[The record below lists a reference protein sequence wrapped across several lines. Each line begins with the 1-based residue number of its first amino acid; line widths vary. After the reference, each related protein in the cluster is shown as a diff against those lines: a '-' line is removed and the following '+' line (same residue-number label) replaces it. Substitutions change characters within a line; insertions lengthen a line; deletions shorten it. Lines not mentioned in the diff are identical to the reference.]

1 MSLEQ
6 WQNRLERH
14 FEALAQT
21 REDLGLH
28 IFALEHG
35 LNDEEIEEIASL
47 LRSRSPQSPNWLPWV
62 VYATERG
69 YTYRG
74 DEYWPSFEEMTPLWE
89 YKDRRRL
96 AQWFRKF
103 QKTYDGVVPCGRWAD
118 QFTII
123 SWPITHAILP
133 QYLQDQLA
141 RMLYEL
147 RYRFVSMATR
157 EPADIGRLLAAN
169 GHHTSP
175 RLQVFL
181 EQEQLAG
188 RIVSALLGDAPT
200 GGDALI
206 YPRTLKRIVAD
217 LVSVRSARRW
227 LSEAQLIVK
236 DRFKGI
242 GSGLPG
248 SSLPNPRGGSAPP
261 DASELGIRPKILL
274 VHRSGGTW
282 SVRLEVPSFRNVAA
296 LSLDTQSF
304 LRRTRC
310 RLNGAEDFKP
320 AGWLLSGN
328 RKGALKSWPD
338 SGKSLIQFEQS
349 HGRIDNILE
358 TECRLTPGPV
368 WLFRISSDGT
378 ARELAGH
385 IVRPGYHYVVVTTG
399 ELPKIHPSL
408 SPCRINCTG
417 IEAFRLQIPSE
428 VSTEDTTW
436 LGQLGLQLART
447 IRVWPAGLPGRS
459 WDGEESSEW
468 LTTEAPCFGI
478 MHDHPVDAYL
488 LCLNGGV
495 VTDIEA
501 DELGHPVFVRLAP
514 LPVGKHTLTVKAQL
528 SSMLDAVASTPA
540 ADWFVELHVREP
552 EPWIPGVPSHGG
564 LIVTLDP
571 HDADL
576 NILWRNEVSLSV
588 MGPEG
593 RSVRIAVSL
602 MNRSGDEI
610 LSKPIGNHMELP
622 ILPETWLKKF
632 AQFLGREQN
641 TWSYL
646 EAASGQL
653 EIRGDELGRFSFSF
667 EHDIVPLRWVLHR
680 DHGKIIA
687 RLIDDTGL
695 EEADREVFFFSMKH
709 PLRGQY
715 HSSKMALSGMEID
728 PPGGLL
734 RAKHGSHRDVVI
746 VSAALPVKSFQD
758 LGVTSNFTELHD
770 GSMVLGEALCLYAD
784 WYMARQFGPLVKVH
798 QGRIVDGLLSIIYE
812 KLCGQNWTRAETDFR
827 NAPNSRNALDNLQRN
842 VEKKSTGFA
851 AMLRREYIK
860 MDENLAHTSQLYSD
874 MAARYQVSTDRKLSD
889 FALRLSVEPHL
900 ILGMFGAELDAMLN
914 AVRSNP
920 AILRGAR
927 FLASAS
933 QNQRQS

>member
-21 REDLGLH
+21 REDSGLH
-28 IFALEHG
+28 IFGLEHG

-47 LRSRSPQSPNWLPWV
+47 LRSHSPQSPNWLPWV

-69 YTYRG
+69 YTYKG
-74 DEYWPSFEEMTPLWE
+74 DEFWPSFEEMTPLWE
-89 YKDRRRL
+89 YEDRRRL
-96 AQWFRKF
+96 ARWFRKF
-103 QKTYDGVVPCGRWAD
+103 QKTYDSVVPCGRWAD
-118 QFTII
+118 HFTII

-133 QYLQDQLA
+133 RYLQDQLA
-141 RMLYEL
+141 RMLYDL
-147 RYRFVSMATR
+147 RYHLVRMATL
-157 EPADIGRLLAAN
+157 EPTDIGRLLAAN
-169 GHHTSP
+169 GHHTSS

-188 RIVSALLGDAPT
+188 RIVGALLGNAPT
-200 GGDALI
+200 GGDAPI
-206 YPRTLKRIVAD
+206 YPRTLERIVAN
-217 LVSVRSARRW
+217 LESVRSARGW
-227 LSEAQLIVK
+227 LRETQRIVK
-236 DRFKGI
+236 DRFTGI

-248 SSLPNPRGGSAPP
+248 SSLPNPREELTPR
-261 DASELGIRPKILL
+261 DAIEHGIRPKILL
-274 VHRSGGTW
+274 GHRSGGTW

-320 AGWLLSGN
+320 AGWLLLGN

-349 HGRIDNILE
+349 HGQIDNILE
-358 TECRLTPGPV
+358 TECRLSPGPV

-385 IVRPGYHYVVVTTG
+385 IVRPGYHYIVVTTA
-399 ELPKIHPSL
+399 ELPKLHPRL
-408 SPCRINCTG
+408 SPCRMNCTG

-428 VSTEDTTW
+428 VSTEDTAW
-436 LGQLGLQLART
+436 LGQLGLQVART

-459 WDGEESSEW
+459 WDGEGSSEW
-468 LTTEAPCFGI
+468 LTTEAPCFG
-478 MHDHPVDAYL
+478 MVHDHPVNAYL
-488 LCLNGGV
+488 LCLNGGAV
-495 VTDIEA
+495 MEIESG
-501 DELGHPVFVRLAP
+501 ESGHPVFVRLAP
-514 LPVGKHTLTVKAQL
+514 LPVGKHTLTVQARR

-540 ADWFVELHVREP
+540 ADGFVELHVREP

-576 NILWRNEVSLSV
+576 NIFWKNEVSLSV

-602 MNRSGDEI
+602 KNRNGKGI
-610 LSKPIGNHMELP
+610 LSKPIGDHMELP
-622 ILPETWLKKF
+622 ILPETWRKIF
-632 AQFLGREQN
+632 EQFLEREQN

-680 DHGKIIA
+680 DHGKIVA

-695 EEADREVFFFSMKH
+695 EGADWDVFFFSMEH
-709 PLRGQY
+709 PLRG
-715 HSSKMALSGMEID
+715 SRCLSETALSGID
-728 PPGGLL
+728 VNPPGGLL
-734 RAKHGSHRDVVI
+734 RVKHGDHQDVVI
-746 VSAALPVKSFQD
+746 VSAGLTAKGLKG
-758 LGVTSNFTELHD
+758 LGVTSDFAELD
-770 GSMVLGEALCLYAD
+770 DDSMALAESLRLYAD
-784 WYMARQFGPLVKVH
+784 WYMSRLFGPLVNVRQK
-798 QGRIVDGLLSIIYE
+798 RIVDDLLGIIYK
-812 KLCGQNWTRAETDFR
+812 KLCGQNWALAETAFR
-827 NAPNSRNALDNLQRN
+827 RAPSSQNALDNLQKN
-842 VEKKSTGFA
+842 VEKKPTGFA
-851 AMLRREYIK
+851 AMLRREHTR
-860 MDENLAHTSQLYSD
+860 MDGNLTQTSQWYSD
-874 MAARYQVSTDRKLSD
+874 LAARYHVSTNRKLSD

-900 ILGMFGAELDAMLN
+900 IPGMFGAELDAMLN
-914 AVRSNP
+914 AVRGNP

>member
-6 WQNRLERH
+6 WQIRLERH
-14 FEALAQT
+14 FEALAQA
-21 REDLGLH
+21 REDSGLH

-35 LNDEEIEEIASL
+35 LNDEEIEEIASS

-69 YTYRG
+69 YTYKG

-89 YKDRRRL
+89 YEDRRRL
-96 AQWFRKF
+96 ARWFRKF
-103 QKTYDGVVPCGRWAD
+103 QKTYDSVVPCGRWAD
-118 QFTII
+118 HFTII
-123 SWPITHAILP
+123 SWPISHAILP

-206 YPRTLKRIVAD
+206 YPRTLERIVED
-217 LVSVRSARRW
+217 LESVRSARGW
-227 LSEAQLIVK
+227 LREAQRIVK

-248 SSLPNPRGGSAPP
+248 SSLLNPRGGSAPP
-261 DASELGIRPKILL
+261 DASELGIRPKLLL
-274 VHRSGGTW
+274 VHRSGDTW
-282 SVRLEVPSFRNVAA
+282 SVRLEVPSFRIVAA

-358 TECRLTPGPV
+358 TECRLSPGPV

-378 ARELAGH
+378 ARALAGH
-385 IVRPGYHYVVVTTG
+385 IVRPGYHYIVVTTG
-399 ELPKIHPSL
+399 ELPALHPSL
-408 SPCRINCTG
+408 SPCRVNCTG
-417 IEAFRLQIPSE
+417 IKAFRLQIPSE
-428 VSTEDTTW
+428 VSTEDTAW
-436 LGQLGLQLART
+436 LGQLGLKVART
-447 IRVWPAGLPGRS
+447 IRVWPAGLPGRN
-459 WDGEESSEW
+459 WDGEGSSEW
-468 LTTEAPCFGI
+468 LTTEAPCFG
-478 MHDHPVDAYL
+478 MVHDHPVDAYL
-488 LCLNGGV
+488 LCLNGGAV
-495 VTDIEA
+495 MEIEA
-501 DELGHPVFVRLAP
+501 GELGHPVFVRLAP
-514 LPVGKHTLTVKAQL
+514 LPVGKHTLTVKARR
-528 SSMLDAVASTPA
+528 SSITPA
-540 ADWFVELHVREP
+540 ADGFVELHVREP
-552 EPWIPGVPSHGG
+552 EPWISGVPSHGG

-576 NILWRNEVSLSV
+576 NIFWKNEVSLSV

-602 MNRSGDEI
+602 KNRNGKDI
-610 LSKPIGNHMELP
+610 LSKPIGDHMELP
-622 ILPETWLKKF
+622 ILPETWRNIF
-632 AQFLGREQN
+632 EQFLGREHN
-641 TWSYL
+641 AWSYL

-653 EIRGDELGRFSFSF
+653 EIRGDELGRFSFSI
-667 EHDIVPLRWVLHR
+667 EHDIVPLRWVMRR
-680 DHGKIIA
+680 DHGKIVA

-695 EEADREVFFFSMKH
+695 EGADRDVFFFSMEH
-709 PLRGQY
+709 PLRGECCL
-715 HSSKMALSGMEID
+715 SETALSGIEVD

-758 LGVTSNFTELHD
+758 LGVTSDFAELHD
-770 GSMVLGEALCLYAD
+770 GSMALAESLRLYAD
-784 WYMARQFGPLVKVH
+784 WYMSRLFGPLVNVRQK
-798 QGRIVDGLLSIIYE
+798 RIVDDLLGIIYK
-812 KLCGQNWTRAETDFR
+812 KLCGQNWALAETAFR
-827 NAPNSRNALDNLQRN
+827 RAPSSQNALDNLRKN
-842 VEKKSTGFA
+842 VEKKPTGFA
-851 AMLRREYIK
+851 AMLRCEYTR
-860 MDENLAHTSQLYSD
+860 MDGNLTQTSQWYSD
-874 MAARYQVSTDRKLSD
+874 LAARYQVSTDRKLSD

-900 ILGMFGAELDAMLN
+900 IPGMFGAELDAMLN
-914 AVRSNP
+914 AVRGNP
-920 AILRGAR
+920 VILRGAR
-927 FLASAS
+927 FLAVAS